1 MTATQDRQEGL
12 EAVSDEIPWRDRS
25 AFGSLRG
32 VPWWG
37 AVLIALCV
45 SIAGAVADLI
55 ASGSLSTA
63 FEGAFVIGCVAAV
76 ALARRRS
83 LFGPIVQPPL
93 ILLVTVPAVVLLTKP
108 PSGGLTA
115 KALAVGTPLINS
127 FPTMA
132 IATGLTVVIGV
143 VRLLVQRK
151 PAGASDE
158 EPAPRARRKKPAAP
172 AKRRAPAASGKANAK
187 AKASGKTRAA
197 AADRSGKDRA
207 AKDQAG
213 KECNVVEL
221 QGTTGSS
228 PAINRKKGFEEAIAG
243 TPTIKI
249 IRSQTGDFTRAKGK
263 EVMEGF
269 LKAENGGKNICALYA
284 HNDDMA
290 VGAIQAIKEA
300 GLKPGTDIKVV
311 SIDSVPD
318 IFQALAAGEA
328 NATVE
333 LTPNMA
339 GPAFDALEKLKKDGT
354 VPPKT
359 IITESKLYT
368 QADDPMKVYEEKKGL
383 GY

>member
-1 MTATQDRQEGL
+1 MLLGSATALAFGGAAIAADLTVGFSQIGSESGWRAAETSVTKQEAEKRGVDL
-12 EAVSDEIPWRDRS
+12 KFADAQQKQENQIKAIRGFVAQGVDAIFVAPVVATGWDAVLKEAKDAEIP
-25 AFGSLRG
+25 
-32 VPWWG
+32 V
-37 AVLIALCV
+37 
-45 SIAGAVADLI
+45 
-55 ASGSLSTA
+55 
-63 FEGAFVIGCVAAV
+63 
-76 ALARRRS
+76 
-83 LFGPIVQPPL
+83 
-93 ILLVTVPAVVLLTKP
+93 ILLDRGIEGSPDLYM
-108 PSGGLTA
+108 
-115 KALAVGTPLINS
+115 
-127 FPTMA
+127 TM
-132 IATGLTVVIGV
+132 V
-143 VRLLVQRK
+143 
-151 PAGASDE
+151 ASDQVLE
-158 EPAPRARRKKPAAP
+158 
-172 AKRRAPAASGKANAK
+172 GKVA
-187 AKASGKTRAA
+187 G
-197 AADRSGKDRA
+197 DWLVKDA
-207 AKDQAG
+207 AG

-228 PAINRKKGFEEAIAG
+228 PAINRKKGFEDAIAG

-311 SIDSVPD
+311 SIDAVPD
-318 IFQALAAGEA
+318 IFKAMADGEA

-339 GPAFDALEKLKKDGT
+339 GPAFDALAKFKADGT
-354 VPPKT
+354 LPPKT

>member
-1 MTATQDRQEGL
+1 MISTIKTFLLASATVLALG
-12 EAVSDEIPWRDRS
+12 AS
-25 AFGSLRG
+25 AH
-32 VPWWG
+32 
-37 AVLIALCV
+37 A
-45 SIAGAVADLI
+45 
-55 ASGSLSTA
+55 
-63 FEGAFVIGCVAAV
+63 E
-76 ALARRRS
+76 
-83 LFGPIVQPPL
+83 
-93 ILLVTVPAVVLLTKP
+93 
-108 PSGGLTA
+108 
-115 KALAVGTPLINS
+115 
-127 FPTMA
+127 
-132 IATGLTVVIGV
+132 GLTVGFSQIGSESGWRAAETSVTKLEAEKRGVDLKFADAQQKQENQIKAIRGFIAQGVDAIFVAPV
-143 VRLLVQRK
+143 VATGWEAVLTEAKEADIPVFLLDRGIDGSEDLYTTMV
-151 PAGASDE
+151 ASDQVLE
-158 EPAPRARRKKPAAP
+158 
-172 AKRRAPAASGKANAK
+172 GKVA
-187 AKASGKTRAA
+187 GEWLV
-197 AADRSGKDRA
+197 KDV
-207 AKDQAG
+207 AG

-228 PAINRKKGFEEAIAG
+228 PAINRKKGFEDAIAG

-300 GLKPGTDIKVV
+300 GLKPGSDIKIV
-311 SIDSVPD
+311 SIDAVPD